1 MFIGETEYYSKNV
14 FLLFVVLY
22 SLESTLIIKNI
33 IICSSFENQ
42 WKVMLATYI
51 GELYAKVHSK
61 VDDFLLLWEPTWSK
75 NATHINNWHQIK
87 SGLPPSVRGK
97 GRMHHARIIL
107 RNRPTRGMCVCSVV
121 FVHSVYP
128 LMHVACLSLKICFL
142 LLKISL
148 IYIYIAMKNFID

>member
-51 GELYAKVHSK
+51 GELYAKVHSN
-61 VDDFLLLWEPTWSK
+61 VDDFFFTVRADMIEERYTYQQLASNQKWS
-75 NATHINNWHQIK
+75 TTI
-87 SGLPPSVRGK
+87 G
-97 GRMHHARIIL
+97 
-107 RNRPTRGMCVCSVV
+107 
-121 FVHSVYP
+121 
-128 LMHVACLSLKICFL
+128 
-142 LLKISL
+142 
-148 IYIYIAMKNFID
+148 